1 MSMTTV
7 RTINTMTKFVGT
19 IIVKHLGLKRGRP
32 ELESIF
38 NYVKI
43 TDNLSTS
50 GQPTEEQFSSI
61 AEAGFESVINL
72 LPREKENA
80 LKTEEEIVRGL
91 GLDYTYIPVDFGR
104 PTAANFED
112 FTKAMQANAGKRIWV
127 HCAVNARVSVF
138 VARYRNEVLGEPLDQ
153 SREHISEVWEPFGAW
168 PEFLEGR
175 ER

>member
-1 MSMTTV
+1 MTSI
-7 RTINTMTKFVGT
+7 RTIKTLTHFFGT
-19 IIVKHLGLKRGRP
+19 VIAKHLGIKRGRP

-50 GQPTEEQFSSI
+50 GQPTEEQFTSI

-80 LKTEEEIVRGL
+80 LKTEEEVVRGL

-104 PTAANFED
+104 PTAANFDE
-112 FTKAMQANAGKRIWV
+112 FTKAMHANEGKRVWV
-127 HCAVNARVSVF
+127 HCAVNARVSIF
-138 VARYRNEVLGEPLDQ
+138 TARYRAEVLGEPLDQ
-153 SREHISEVWEPFGAW
+153 AREHISAVWEPFGAW
-168 PEFLEGR
+168 PDFLER
-175 ER
+175 KTKA